1 MQSEPTSS
9 QHARVPEFYQWQ
21 APGKPGPSV
30 HLSLDVVERLNEEY
44 LRCLKHEPQR
54 DLQGVLIGHII
65 YRPDPAV
72 FIEEYELLSAGE
84 EAAPSAISQSSVER
98 AFGRR
103 IAAWSRDGL
112 HQRYAVGFF
121 RSQRAGWLS
130 LSESDVRIA
139 RKHFSDPE
147 NVALLIRFS
156 EARINEGAFFIW
168 EQGNMVSTQSYRE
181 FPFEVEKLSAENRE
195 QAQAV
200 AQQEAQAQARA
211 QTAQREKQPP
221 AQPTPPR
228 TAELVASAPANLPMP
243 QARTVREP
251 IRWAKLLPSALL
263 AAAGVATL
271 RAGLDALP
279 THKSAPAPVIL
290 AAAYQPPIA
299 LQVDLEPR
307 QVNVKWNHGSPVV
320 VSAENGELTILD
332 GPLRRVVRLDRNQLR
347 DTSVVYQPVMEE
359 LNIRL
364 ELNQHGGKSVAES
377 VIVLAKGPGRH

>member
-9 QHARVPEFYQWQ
+9 HQARVPEFYLWQ
-21 APGKPGPSV
+21 VPGKPGLSV
-30 HLSLDVVERLNEEY
+30 HLSLDLVERLNEEH
-44 LRCLKHEPQR
+44 LRRLKHEPQQ
-54 DLQGVLIGHII
+54 DLQGVLIGHIL
-65 YRPDPAV
+65 YRPDPTV
-72 FIEEYELLSAGE
+72 FIEEYELLTEGE
-84 EAAPSAISQSSVER
+84 EAPSAASQSSLER

-103 IAAWSRDGL
+103 IAMWSRDGL

-121 RSQRAGWLS
+121 RSQQAGWLS
-130 LSESDVRIA
+130 LSDSDLKLA

-168 EQGNMVSTQSYRE
+168 EQGNMVGSQSYRE
-181 FPFEVEKLSAENRE
+181 FPFDVSKLSAENRE
-195 QAQAV
+195 RAQA
-200 AQQEAQAQARA
+200 AARREAQAQAQA
-211 QTAQREKQPP
+211 QAAQRAKQPP
-221 AQPTPPR
+221 SQIKPPR
-228 TAELVASAPANLPMP
+228 KAELVASGPANLPMP
-243 QARTVREP
+243 HAGKVREP

-263 AAAGVATL
+263 AAVGVATL

-279 THKSAPAPVIL
+279 THRSAQAPVIQ
-290 AAAYQPPIA
+290 AATYQPPIA

-307 QVNVKWNHGSPVV
+307 QVNVMWNRGSPVV

-364 ELNQHGGKSVAES
+364 ELNQQGGKRVGES
-377 VIVLAKGPGRH
+377 VIVLAKGPGRR